1 MFEIIL
7 FIIIIIAVGQASKKK
22 RGSAGR
28 SPKSS
33 YSQKQYRSGGSSGSA
48 SSASGTFHPGS
59 ASSASVPNT
68 DRSGAASSDVFSSYR
83 RAANAGE
90 RYEEWM
96 PVPEGKRVCRCGYCG
111 ADNLIPKNSDPKD
124 YTCYFCREDL

>member
-22 RGSAGR
+22 R
-28 SPKSS
+28 
-33 YSQKQYRSGGSSGSA
+33 
-48 SSASGTFHPGS
+48 GS